1 MIFSKETDFNVS
13 MSPYFIS
20 KNGMFV
26 GGPKNKTHNS
36 RIMRKDKKYIDEP
49 LSSSSENN
57 DPKVIKGN
65 YLFAGP
71 LYSHFGHILTESIHR
86 LYGYNKDSFDGVI
99 FCCAS
104 FATPGINRTEIPNF
118 LTDILKSFG
127 IPKEKC
133 FLVKETTYFE
143 HVTYFEP
150 GSNLQCGVEDWYLN
164 ELKNINLP
172 FEHKEPQDTSSFE
185 KLYLGRSHIIDNGSV
200 MGESYITSLL
210 ISNGFKYF
218 APERYSISNQV
229 EILSNAKEI
238 VFIEGSSIY
247 ASELISTWNS
257 KVMMIPR
264 RNFDSFFKPHIDSK
278 TSYSVLGDMRSITR
292 FPNHEGLVKPNSPSM
307 FNNIVSLF
315 DDLRI
320 NSLINPNQT
329 LSLEEYK
336 EHFVL
341 DVLRYS
347 KGNKALADNILREF
361 HK

>member
-1 MIFSKETDFNVS
+1 
-13 MSPYFIS
+13 
-20 KNGMFV
+20 
-26 GGPKNKTHNS
+26 
-36 RIMRKDKKYIDEP
+36 
-49 LSSSSENN
+49 
-57 DPKVIKGN
+57 
-65 YLFAGP
+65 
-71 LYSHFGHILTESIHR
+71 
-86 LYGYNKDSFDGVI
+86 
-99 FCCAS
+99 
-104 FATPGINRTEIPNF
+104 
-118 LTDILKSFG
+118 
-127 IPKEKC
+127 
-133 FLVKETTYFE
+133 
-143 HVTYFEP
+143 
-150 GSNLQCGVEDWYLN
+150 
-164 ELKNINLP
+164 
-172 FEHKEPQDTSSFE
+172 SFE

-307 FNNIVSLF
+307 FNNIASLF

>member
-1 MIFSKETDFNVS
+1 MIFSKETDQNVS

-49 LSSSSENN
+49 LNNPSEMDHSKIIN
-57 DPKVIKGN
+57 GN

-86 LYGYNKDSFDGVI
+86 LYGYNKDTFDGVI

-118 LTDILKSFG
+118 LADILKSFG

-133 FLVKETTYFE
+133 FLVKETTCFE
-143 HVTYFEP
+143 QVTYYEP
-150 GSNLQCGVEDWYLN
+150 GSNLQCGVEDWYLD
-164 ELKNINLP
+164 ELKNINLS
-172 FEHKEPQDTSSFE
+172 FENKETADTSNFE
-185 KLYLGRSHIIDNGSV
+185 KIYLGRSHIIDNGSI

-218 APERYSISNQV
+218 APERHSISNQV

-247 ASELISTWNS
+247 ASELISSWKS

-264 RNFDSFFKPHIDSK
+264 RNFDSFFKPHIDLK
-278 TSYSVLGDMRSITR
+278 TSYSVLGDIRSVSR
-292 FPNHEGLVKPNSPSM
+292 FPNHEGLIKPNSPSM
-307 FNNIVSLF
+307 FNNIQSLF
-315 DDLRI
+315 EDLRI
-320 NSLINPNQT
+320 NSLIKPSQT
-329 LSLEEYK
+329 PSMEEYK

-347 KGNKALADNILREF
+347 KGNKELADNILCEF

>member
-1 MIFSKETDFNVS
+1 MIFSKEIDVNVS

-26 GGPKNKTHNS
+26 GGPQNKNHNS
-36 RIMRKDKKYIDEP
+36 RIMRKEKKYIDEP
-49 LSSSSENN
+49 LTNSSEIDN
-57 DPKVIKGN
+57 PKIIKGN

-104 FATPGINRTEIPNF
+104 FAMPGINRTEVPNF
-118 LTDILKSFG
+118 LADILKSFG

-143 HVTYFEP
+143 QVTYFEP
-150 GSNLQCGVEDWYLN
+150 GSNLQCGVEDWYLD

-172 FEHKEPQDTSSFE
+172 SDNEQQQDISSFD
-185 KLYLGRSHIIDNGSV
+185 KIYLGRSHIIDNGSI

-218 APERYSISNQV
+218 APERHSISSQV
-229 EILSNAKEI
+229 KILSNAKEI

-264 RNFDSFFKPHIDSK
+264 RNFDSFFKPHIDLK
-278 TSYSVLGDMRSITR
+278 TSYSVLGDIRSVSR
-292 FPNHEGLVKPNSPSM
+292 FPNHEGLIKPNSPSM
-307 FNNIVSLF
+307 FNNIESLF
-315 DDLRI
+315 DDLRDH
-320 NSLINPNQT
+320 SLIKPNQT
-329 LSLEEYK
+329 PSKEEYK

-347 KGNKALADNILREF
+347 KGNKELADNILREF